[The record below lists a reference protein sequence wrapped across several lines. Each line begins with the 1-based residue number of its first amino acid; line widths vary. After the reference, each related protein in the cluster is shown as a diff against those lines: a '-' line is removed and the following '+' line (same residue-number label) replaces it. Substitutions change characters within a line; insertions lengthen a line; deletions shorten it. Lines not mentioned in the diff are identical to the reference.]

1 MSLGSDTLRAV
12 LVWMERERHLY
23 IARMRK
29 RLYHLNRAMFHTYNQ
44 LGFGSLFPQLPAH
57 SLLQLNT
64 PGWLE
69 KRWQWEEEYRLA
81 NEELGWAAHT

>member
-1 MSLGSDTLRAV
+1 MSLALDGLRAV
-12 LVWMERERHLY
+12 LVWMERERLLY

-29 RLYHLNRAMFHTYNQ
+29 RLYDINRNMFRWFNA
-44 LGFGSLFPQLPAH
+44 LGFGDMYPQLPAH

-69 KRWQWEEEYRLA
+69 KRWQWEEEYRITEAEWA
-81 NEELGWAAHT
+81 NL

>member
-29 RLYHLNRAMFHTYNQ
+29 RLYHLNRTMFHTYNQ
-44 LGFGSLFPQLPAH
+44 LGLGSLFPQLPAH
-57 SLLQLNT
+57 SLLQLNA

-69 KRWQWEEEYRLA
+69 KRWQWEEEYRVTSAEWA
-81 NEELGWAAHT
+81 NL

>member
-1 MSLGSDTLRAV
+1 MTTGLE
-12 LVWMERERHLY
+12 LVQWALWWMAEQRRQY
-23 IARMRK
+23 IVKMRK

-69 KRWQWEEEYRLA
+69 KRWQWEEEYRVTSAEWA
-81 NEELGWAAHT
+81 NL